1 VNLGPRRL
9 RQLIGQVVRRTREHL
24 RERDLMLYAAGLT
37 FFAALGLVPLLL
49 IGLRLGTAVL
59 GADVMR
65 ETATALTQF
74 TPSRLGVGDALRQ
87 FVDRGAEV
95 GWWSV
100 VVAIVPASLYSEGLV
115 RALNRFEPDAL
126 RRAPTIR
133 GRVLTAA
140 LIGTVGLGAVV
151 LAGVVR
157 PLATHSYGH
166 GWPGRLLGILVAFV
180 VAWIGFTA
188 LLCLLYRVF
197 PARRLPAVPLIIGAA
212 ATSWLAGQT
221 LGFLLVLRLAFGVGT
236 AYGGSV
242 AAGAAATVL
251 FLLYLDNI
259 ALLGGYVLTRAVA
272 EVGAGLNAKAPV
284 GAPGLAAPLRADP
297 AAGGDQA
304 ENSASIDPATVTDS
318 NDVDHQLG
326 I

>member
-1 VNLGPRRL
+1 MNLGPREL
-9 RQLIGQVVRRTREHL
+9 RQLVGQVVRRTREHL

-65 ETATALTQF
+65 ETAAALTQF

-87 FVDRGAEV
+87 FVDRGADV

-188 LLCLLYRVF
+188 LLCLLYRH
-197 PARRLPAVPLIIGAA
+197 
-212 ATSWLAGQT
+212 
-221 LGFLLVLRLAFGVGT
+221 
-236 AYGGSV
+236 
-242 AAGAAATVL
+242 
-251 FLLYLDNI
+251 
-259 ALLGGYVLTRAVA
+259 VLTRAVA
-272 EVGAGLNAKAPV
+272 EVGAGLKAKAPV
-284 GAPGLAAPLRADP
+284 GAPGLAVPLRADP
-297 AAGGDQA
+297 AAGGDQS
-304 ENSASIDPATVTDS
+304 ENSASIDLATVTDS